1 MAQQPGNQFDL
12 TTLIAV
18 LNAMSQ
24 VLGQNSKNLTALLTS
39 GIVVGE
45 RAATYAHISAAGTFA
60 LKGSAGT
67 LLSLNINTSA
77 TGAAGTI
84 YDASG
89 TASLA
94 GTLVVGI
101 IGMGSGAPGNVPMGP
116 QDRGLALNNGLVVV
130 TTGTADIT
138 LGYL

>member
-1 MAQQPGNQFDL
+1 MAQPGTTFDL
-12 TTLIAV
+12 TTLIAA
-18 LNAMSQ
+18 LNSMSQ
-24 VLGQNSKNLTALLTS
+24 VLGSNGRTLSGLLTS
-39 GIVVGE
+39 GIVIGE
-45 RAATYAHISAAGTFA
+45 RAATYAHISSAGTFA
-60 LKGSAGT
+60 LKGTAGT
-67 LLSLNINTSA
+67 LLSLNINSAA

-94 GTLVVGI
+94 GSLVVGI
-101 IGMGSGAPGNVPMGP
+101 VGLGSGAPGNVPMGP

-138 LGYL
+138 LGFL